1 MNTERLSSE
10 ELASRLAAQIR
21 DVPDFP
27 KSGILFKDITP
38 WLQDPATLKM
48 LSEQMSLLYQDQQ
61 IDYIAGIESRGFI
74 LGMPMAYLLNV
85 GFVPIRKA
93 GKLPAATYRVEYE
106 LEYGTDVL
114 EVHQDAIAPGKRVL
128 IVDDLLAT
136 GGTAAATVSL
146 LAQTGAD
153 LVGALFAIELS
164 FLNGRE
170 KLGSCKTH
178 SLIKY

>member
-10 ELASRLAAQIR
+10 VLSQRLDAQIR
-21 DVPDFP
+21 DIPDFP
-27 KSGILFKDITP
+27 KPGILFKDITP

-48 LSEQMSLLYQDQQ
+48 LSEQMSLLYKDQQ

-85 GFVPIRKA
+85 GFIPIRKA

-114 EVHQDAIAPGKRVL
+114 EVHQDAFGPGKRVL

-136 GGTAAATVSL
+136 GGTAAAAVSL
-146 LAQTGAD
+146 IQQTGAE

>member
-1 MNTERLSSE
+1 MNTERLTSE
-10 ELASRLAAQIR
+10 ELARRIDTQIR

-27 KSGILFKDITP
+27 KPGILFKDITP
-38 WLQDPATLKM
+38 LLQDAGTLKM

-74 LGMPMAYLLNV
+74 LGMPMAYLLNA
-85 GFVPIRKA
+85 GFIPIRKA

-106 LEYGTDVL
+106 LEYGSDVL

-136 GGTAAATVSL
+136 GGTAAAAVSL
-146 LAQTGAD
+146 LGQTGAE
-153 LVGALFAIELS
+153 LVGALFAIELA